1 MTVERL
7 REHLDLLVE
16 DPSVVIWLKRL
27 SANDTQLTGG
37 HQAGPY
43 IPREAIFRMIP
54 ELNRPDAENPREL
67 INASIASHSY
77 DAIVTVIWYNNR
89 LWDWDDERRG
99 TRNEVRI
106 TGWGGTQ
113 SPLLD
118 VEHTGCVTVFAFGGA
133 RGDRWCRIWICASD
147 DESEF
152 VQERFG
158 PVEPGDGI
166 MSPPYYAPLR
176 AGICALDPSE
186 VPATWLTEFPS
197 MNDIM
202 ARSLAMRPELRDADP
217 DTRLVKRRD
226 CEFQLF
232 QSVESAFWL
241 PTIQVGFKSIADFLK
256 ASQTIT
262 QRRRSRSGR
271 SLEKHVQMILAE
283 DGFEEGI
290 HYDQQCETE
299 LGRTADFIFPSEAMY
314 HDLTFPAEKLRML
327 ALKTSLRERWSQ
339 ILSEADR
346 VPRKHL
352 LTVDTGL
359 APSQLQQMREHKITL
374 VVPTSLQHHIAGD
387 SLPKIQSLADFLDEA
402 RSSS

>member
-16 DPSVVIWLKRL
+16 DQSVIVWLKRL
-27 SANDTQLTGG
+27 SANDTGLTGG

-43 IPREAIFRMIP
+43 IPREAIFRILP
-54 ELNRPDAENPREL
+54 ELDRADAENPREL
-67 INASIASHSY
+67 VDASVVSHDY
-77 DAIVTVIWYNNR
+77 DATVAAIWYNNR
-89 LWDWDDERRG
+89 LRG
-99 TRNEVRI
+99 RTRNEVRI

-118 VEHTGCVTVFAFGGA
+118 IEHTGCLTVFAFGGVQ
-133 RGDRWCRIWICASD
+133 GDRWCRVWICASE

-166 MSPPYYAPLR
+166 MSPPYYAALPT
-176 AGICALDPSE
+176 GNCALDPAD
-186 VPATWLTEFPS
+186 VPEAWLEEFPN
-197 MNDIM
+197 MNEIM
-202 ARSLAMRPELRDADP
+202 ERSLAMRPELHDADP
-217 DTRLVKRRD
+217 DTRLIKRRD

-232 QSVESAFWL
+232 QSVEAAYWM
-241 PTIQVGFKSIADFLK
+241 PTIRDGFDSIADFLK
-256 ASQTIT
+256 ASQSIT

-271 SLEKHVQMILAE
+271 SLEKHVQMILSE
-283 DGFEEGI
+283 SGFEEGI

-299 LGRTADFIFPSEAMY
+299 PGRTADFIFPSEAMY
-314 HDLTFPAEKLRML
+314 HDTTFPAENLRML

-339 ILSEADR
+339 VLSEADR
-346 VPRKHL
+346 IHQKHL

-359 APSQLQQMREHKITL
+359 APSQLRQMRERDITL
-374 VVPTSLQHHIAGD
+374 VVPTPLQQHISGD
-387 SLPKIQSLADFLDEA
+387 SLPQIQSLADFMDEA
-402 RSSS
+402 KSLS